1 MEKLEREKWESESKA
16 HKWKMDFQDLCQT
29 YEVTGCN
36 KATLYYMS
44 ALQLREQ
51 IQDNALKRLFI
62 YAICDAGFLMDRYT
76 DCNGHPYG
84 YVKKK
89 RNAPQSYIDL

>member
-1 MEKLEREKWESESKA
+1 METLEREKWESESKA

-62 YAICDAGFLMDRYT
+62 YAICDAGFLMDRYA
-76 DCNGHPYG
+76 DCKEQQMEAGFRNTE
-84 YVKKK
+84 K
-89 RNAPQSYIDL
+89 RMRKLS

>member
-44 ALQLREQ
+44 ALQLRE
-51 IQDNALKRLFI
+51 
-62 YAICDAGFLMDRYT
+62 
-76 DCNGHPYG
+76 
-84 YVKKK
+84 
-89 RNAPQSYIDL
+89 

>member
-62 YAICDAGFLMDRYT
+62 YAQI
-76 DCNGHPYG
+76 
-84 YVKKK
+84 V
-89 RNAPQSYIDL
+89 RNSKWRPVFVIRRRECGNC